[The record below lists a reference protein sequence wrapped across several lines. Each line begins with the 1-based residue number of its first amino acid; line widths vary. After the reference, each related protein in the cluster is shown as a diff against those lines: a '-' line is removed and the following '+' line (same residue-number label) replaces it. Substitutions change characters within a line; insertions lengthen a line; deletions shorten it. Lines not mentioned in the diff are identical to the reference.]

1 MNKRF
6 LLIFSVCL
14 LSLTMQAQQYTEV
27 LKSLELPVYKFNQ
40 KPGAA
45 EKVTKSTIHPD
56 MSSSETRLPINKIF
70 NKVTLYYD
78 ELNELNIVI
87 YDIISQTILQ
97 SNKKKLL
104 NAFKKI
110 SGPETIKTDESG
122 MYHVFVS
129 EANEITLYEPNEKYK
144 ILKPY
149 LKVKLVN
156 NVKLI
161 EKYDESAK
169 ATCLSP
175 INFEEWVNQDELKYG
190 ISFIGY
196 KESKKIIIR
205 IISQSNDLKQFDKLQ
220 LRTDNGEVFAANL
233 TTSQSTLERGA
244 LGPITQETG
253 TAELPKEWVR
263 KILASKSTKVKIQGK
278 KTGEVMLTSD
288 ILNALRAV
296 SDKVTK

>member
-1 MNKRF
+1 MNKRL
-6 LLIFSVCL
+6 LLIVSACL
-14 LSLTMQAQQYTEV
+14 ISLATLAQQYTEV

-56 MSSSETRLPINKIF
+56 MSSSETRLPINKVF

-78 ELNELNIVI
+78 ELNELNIVV
-87 YDIISQTILQ
+87 YDIISQAILQ

-104 NAFKKI
+104 NSFKKI

-122 MYHVFVS
+122 IFHLFVS
-129 EANEITLYEPNEKYK
+129 EGNEITLFEPNEKYK

-149 LKVKLVN
+149 LKVKPVN

-161 EKYDESAK
+161 EKYDEPAK
-169 ATCLSP
+169 VTCFYP

-205 IISQSNDLKQFDKLQ
+205 IISQSNDVKQFEKLQ

-233 TTSQSTLERGA
+233 TTSQNTLDRGA

-253 TAELPKEWVR
+253 VAELPKEWVK
-263 KILASKSTKVKIQGK
+263 KILSSKSTKVKIQGK

-296 SDKVTK
+296 SGRVY